1 MQPDLSLIDYT
12 RRMFPGYRAAA
23 HHRALASALERVE
36 RGECLRLIV
45 NMPPQYGKSELV
57 SVRFPAWYLGRN
69 PDKRMISSSYAA
81 NLAEGFSGQA
91 RDQIVDDRYP
101 YGISLK
107 QDTHSKQLWNIAG
120 HRGGYLAAGVG
131 GTVTGHGANVFVID
145 DPFKNRQEAD
155 SETTRNAV
163 WDWYTSVVHTRLRG
177 EDGAIILVCTRWHE
191 DDLAGRLLNE
201 AKQGGEQ
208 WEVLSMAAIAEDDD
222 PLGREP
228 GEALWPDYQSREYLL
243 TKVKPI
249 NSRDWSALYQQRPTL
264 EEGAMF
270 KRQWFTGTADD
281 PHIVNET
288 PWNLRWVRY
297 WDLAASTKTSADY
310 TASASVAID
319 GDGVM
324 WIRDLIRG
332 RWEWP
337 DAKRIMK
344 ENMLGE
350 VRNTSHVVEEAL
362 HGIAALQELRRDPA
376 LHGIPLYGYRV
387 DRDKV
392 QRAMAWASRAEA
404 GKVRLVRGEWV
415 NAFLDEVCSFPLAT
429 HDDQVDAVSGAVAT
443 YQTAQG
449 RQSTIQRAVYRPAS
463 YVGARHG

>member
-1 MQPDLSLIDYT
+1 MGNSASIMITRQEPCADCCATIAIWPLATPSPKQPHDLWSSTSDFTSERI
-12 RRMFPGYRAAA
+12 
-23 HHRALASALERVE
+23 ASIEPAGVAEVFDLQIAETE
-36 RGECLRLIV
+36 NFIANG
-45 NMPPQYGKSELV
+45 LV
-57 SVRFPAWYLGRN
+57 SHN
-69 PDKRMISSSYAA
+69 
-81 NLAEGFSGQA
+81 
-91 RDQIVDDRYP
+91 
-101 YGISLK
+101 
-107 QDTHSKQLWNIAG
+107 
-120 HRGGYLAAGVG
+120 
-131 GTVTGHGANVFVID
+131 
-145 DPFKNRQEAD
+145 
-155 SETTRNAV
+155 
-163 WDWYTSVVHTRLRG
+163 
-177 EDGAIILVCTRWHE
+177 TRWHE

-201 AKQGGEQ
+201 AQQGGDQ
-208 WEVLSMAAIAEDDD
+208 WEVIELPALNADGD
-222 PLGREP
+222 
-228 GEALWPDYQSREYLL
+228 ALWPEKYDRARLEQIRATIGSR
-243 TKVKPI
+243 
-249 NSRDWSALYQQRPTL
+249 NWSALYQQRPTL

-270 KRQWFTGTADD
+270 KRQWFTGTADE
-281 PHIVNET
+281 PHIVDET

-319 GDGVM
+319 GDGVL

-337 DAKRIMK
+337 DAKRIMR

-443 YQTAQG
+443 YATAQG